1 MTWGIQPHFWLTP
14 PELENCGHV
23 GKYANLTVFGCLAV
37 LSVGFWELPTINCMA
52 NAPPKSYNTNG
63 HCQKWRWISP
73 KPHPSLTFCSRLSSN
88 SKTLTHHPH
97 LYSVFPSPPLASTP
111 TSTPL
116 LLPSAV
122 HPYSLHIISSSSTTS
137 SCIPY
142 LRTPL
147 PFPAFALIFNNLD

>member
-37 LSVGFWELPTINCMA
+37 LSVAFWELPTINCMA
-52 NAPPKSYNTNG
+52 NAPQNRTTQTGTAKNGVGYLPNHIHPYLSVPGFHPTPK
-63 HCQKWRWISP
+63 HSP
-73 KPHPSLTFCSRLSSN
+73 TI
-88 SKTLTHHPH
+88 
-97 LYSVFPSPPLASTP
+97 P
-111 TSTPL
+111 TSIQYSQVATSSVHSYITSL
-116 LLPSAV
+116 LLPSTV
-122 HPYSLHIISSSSTTS
+122 YPYSLHIISSSSTTS